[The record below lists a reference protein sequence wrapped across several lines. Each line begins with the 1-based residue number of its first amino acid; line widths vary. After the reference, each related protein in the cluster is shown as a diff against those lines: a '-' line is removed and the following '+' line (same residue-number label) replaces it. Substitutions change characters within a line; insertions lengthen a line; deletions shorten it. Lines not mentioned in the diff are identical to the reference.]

1 MRLRYKRRTW
11 PEHMF
16 NILNNHSRKGKNPPM
31 VCKILDWVSS
41 FPHGIPRSCGRLF
54 YVLEGM
60 GFRNC
65 RFPLFGSRIAFV
77 IWQPVLLRIPSG
89 KD

>member
-1 MRLRYKRRTW
+1 
-11 PEHMF
+11 MF
-16 NILNNHSRKGKNPPM
+16 NRLNSGMAEGKYPPM
-31 VCKILDWVSS
+31 VCKFLDAVSAFS
-41 FPHGIPRSCGRLF
+41 REIYRLCKGTL
-54 YVLEGM
+54 YLLEGM

>member
-1 MRLRYKRRTW
+1 
-11 PEHMF
+11 MF
-16 NILNNHSRKGKNPPM
+16 NRLNIRMAEGKYPPM
-31 VCKILDWVSS
+31 VCKFLDAMSA
-41 FPHGIPRSCGRLF
+41 FPYEIYRLCEGTL
-54 YVLEGM
+54 YLLEGM

-77 IWQPVLLRIPSG
+77 TWQPVLLRIRSG